1 MNKTLKSWLKRSSAI
16 ALLFAVGVAPACGAP
31 SAQAPAAS
39 IAPIAPVTL
48 ATVATPTALTGD
60 AAPPVA
66 SAAPAPP
73 EDDLPVPILS
83 TDPTWGRREAY
94 VTIVEFAELQCPFCA
109 RVSKTLGALEAKYGP
124 DTLRVVWK
132 HEPLPFHKRAQAS
145 AEAGQGVF
153 ALGGSDAF
161 WSFADAAFSNQA
173 DLSDDALARFATD
186 VGVDGA
192 RIRFGL
198 NAHEWAQYV
207 EADHALA
214 KRIGVSGTPMFFIN
228 GVSLSGAQPES
239 RFVEMIDDQL
249 AKAKAHEAAGT
260 PRDRLYA
267 ALSKEAVAAHPLQ
280 PRTDAS
286 KEDLKTVFNVPLGKA
301 VVRGNASAPVTI
313 VEFGDFQCPFTKRA
327 FETLAKVRATYG
339 DKVRFAWLD
348 EPLPFHVRALPA
360 AKLAREA
367 RAQKGDAAYWAVHDA
382 LFASQPALEDDDL
395 ARIASG
401 AGLDVKKAMAAVHDH
416 RYEAAIRADADRADD
431 LQASGTPHF
440 FINGRRLVGAQPF
453 EKFQMIIDEEIAHAA
468 AVIAQGTKPEALY
481 DALIRYGKSGIEE
494 ERKTIAIPAGAPSKG
509 SANAPVVIQEL
520 ADFECPF
527 CARVETTLDDVARA
541 YPGKVRLVW
550 RDLPLAIHPNAA
562 LAAEAAREAKEQRG
576 NDGFWAMHDRLL
588 SGENRL
594 SRAALDG
601 YARAMGLDMAKWGA
615 ALDARAHAAII
626 EKDARAAGEAGI
638 TGTPAFLIGDYFV
651 SGAQPFSKFRK
662 VIERVLRERKAGPP
676 VSGVVSARWNP
687 SAASASAAT
696 GSPATRSANE
706 ARAGSTLT
714 VHYVGRLTDG
724 RELDSS
730 RKRGTPF
737 VFVLGKG
744 QVIKGWEQGLVGMKV
759 GEKRVLTL
767 PPDLAYGER
776 GVPPT
781 IPPSSTLIFDI
792 ELLDVQQP

>member
-1 MNKTLKSWLKRSSAI
+1 M
-16 ALLFAVGVAPACGAP
+16 
-31 SAQAPAAS
+31 
-39 IAPIAPVTL
+39 
-48 ATVATPTALTGD
+48 
-60 AAPPVA
+60 
-66 SAAPAPP
+66 
-73 EDDLPVPILS
+73 PILS
-83 TDPTWGRREAY
+83 TDPTWGSRQAY

-109 RVSKTLGALEAKYGP
+109 RASKTLGALEEKYGP
-124 DTLRVVWK
+124 ETLRVVWK
-132 HEPLPFHKRAQAS
+132 HEPLPFHNRAQAS
-145 AEAGQGVF
+145 AEAAQGVF

-161 WSFADAAFSNQA
+161 WSFANAVLSNQA
-173 DLSDDALARFATD
+173 DLSDDALAHFATD
-186 VGVDGA
+186 AGIDGA
-192 RIRFGL
+192 RLRFGL
-198 NAHEWAQYV
+198 NAHEWAQFV
-207 EADHALA
+207 EADHTLA
-214 KRIGVSGTPMFFIN
+214 KRIGVSGTPMFYIN
-228 GVSLSGAQPES
+228 GASLSGAQPES

-286 KEDLKTVFNVPLGKA
+286 KEDLKTVFNVPLGNG
-301 VVRGNASAPVTI
+301 VVRGNASARVTI
-313 VEFGDFQCPFTKRA
+313 VEFGDLQCPFTKRV
-327 FETLAKVRATYG
+327 EGTLAKVRATYG
-339 DKVRFAWLD
+339 DKVRFGWLD

-395 ARIASG
+395 ARIALG
-401 AGLDVKKAMAAVHDH
+401 AGLDVKRAMAAVHDH

-431 LQASGTPHF
+431 LQAMGTPHF

-453 EKFQMIIDEEIAHAA
+453 EKFQMIIDEELAHAA

-481 DALIRYGKSGIEE
+481 DALIRDGKQAPEPE
-494 ERKTIAIPAGAPSKG
+494 KKTIAIPAGAPSKG

-527 CARVETTLDDVARA
+527 CARVETTLDEVARE

-550 RDLPLAIHPNAA
+550 RDLTLPIHPNAA

-588 SGENRL
+588 SGENTV

-626 EKDARAAGEAGI
+626 EKDTRAAGEAGI
-638 TGTPAFLIGDYFV
+638 TGTPAFLIGDYFI

-662 VIERVLRERKAGPP
+662 LIERVLRERKGGPP
-676 VSGVVSARWNP
+676 GSGVISARWIP
-687 SAASASAAT
+687 GSVAAAASASASSPSAAAT
-696 GSPATRSANE
+696 TAASPNGHAANE
-706 ARAGSTLT
+706 ARPGSTLT
-714 VHYVGRLTDG
+714 VHYVARLTDG

-730 RKRGTPF
+730 RKHGAPF

-744 QVIKGWEQGLVGMKV
+744 MVIKGWEQGLVGMKV